1 MKNEVKV
8 NDLDIRNNVV
18 KKKKSLGQGMTE
30 YIIIVALI
38 AIAAIAVF
46 RLFGD
51 TARNQVAGMAM
62 ELSGQ
67 NGANAQ
73 QKAAKSATAAETDAK
88 AVRNLSNYTG
98 NN

>member
-1 MKNEVKV
+1 MKKEMQKIAPHKIV
-8 NDLDIRNNVV
+8 N
-18 KKKKSLGQGMTE
+18 KKKSLGQGMTE

-62 ELSGQ
+62 ELGGQ

-73 QKAAKSATAAETDAK
+73 KAAKTAAKAAETK
-88 AVRNLSNYTG
+88 AATARNLNNYTG

>member
-1 MKNEVKV
+1 MESNANQNPQPETHAGLLKRKN
-8 NDLDIRNNVV
+8 R
-18 KKKKSLGQGMTE
+18 GQGMTE

-51 TARNQVAGMAM
+51 TARNQVAAMAM
-62 ELSGQ
+62 ELGGD
-67 NGANAQ
+67 NGTKA
-73 QKAAKSATAAETDAK
+73 QKAAKASAGKAETNAST
-88 AVRNLSNYTG
+88 ARNLNNYVG

>member
-1 MKNEVKV
+1 MKNEVLVQKAEA
-8 NDLDIRNNVV
+8 NHL

-62 ELSGQ
+62 ELSGED
-67 NGANAQ
+67 GTKAQ
-73 QKAAKSATAAETDAK
+73 QKASASAKAAETDANT
-88 AVRNLSNYTG
+88 ARNLGNYTG